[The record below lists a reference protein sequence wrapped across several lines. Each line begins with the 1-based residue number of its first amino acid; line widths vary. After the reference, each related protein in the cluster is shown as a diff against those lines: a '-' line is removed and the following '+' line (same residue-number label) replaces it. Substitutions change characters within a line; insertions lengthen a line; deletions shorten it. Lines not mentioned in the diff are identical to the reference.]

1 MAPGG
6 KVAVVLCLDVGL
18 TMSSSSP
25 GEESSLD
32 QAKKIM
38 TKFVQRQVFAES
50 KDEIA
55 VVLFGTNGTSNGL
68 ASEDQYQNIT
78 VHRSLMLPDFD
89 LLEDIQDVIK
99 AGSKQADFL
108 DAVIVCM
115 DLLQKQTIG
124 KKFEKRHIELFT
136 DLCSPVSEDQ
146 LGIIIANLK
155 KTETSLQF
163 FLPFPVSAEDESGDA
178 SASVPAHMNR
188 NSFPIK
194 GLTEQQ
200 KQGIDVVKKLM
211 YTLDEEGG
219 LEEIYTFRES
229 LERLSMFKKM
239 ERKPMPWP
247 CQLTI
252 GPDLSIRIV
261 AYKSVT
267 EERVKKLWAIVDAKT
282 LRKED
287 VRKETVY
294 CLNDDDETEVQK
306 DDTIQGFRYGSDIVP
321 FSKEDEEQ
329 MRYKTEGKCFS
340 VLGFTKSS
348 QIQRHYYMGN
358 QSLKVFAAKH
368 DKNAAVAFSALV
380 RALDELKVVAI
391 VRYAYDRRSN
401 PQIGVAFPYIK
412 DAYECLIYVQ
422 LPYMED
428 LRQYVFSSLK
438 NSKKW
443 VPTEDQLSAVD
454 SLIDSMN
461 LVHEDGETF
470 EDLFKPSK
478 IPNPHFQR
486 LYQIETLAFG
496 QKELV
501 ENWGYLQLLI
511 LCPITFLCIVASS
524 SVPNQCLQHKAFHPD
539 KPLPPI
545 EQHLLEMLE
554 MPRVVRERCQA
565 PLERVKALFPL
576 KEVGKKKEEK
586 TAQDIFK
593 DKLFLLDEAGSESF
607 EQKINELHSGKNTDG
622 LRIFGATECLEYL
635 VNSGGDTVAV
645 QDTLGTS
652 VEEEPSLKKPKI
664 EDEEGSFS
672 IMKLAEGSITS
683 VGSVNPA
690 EDFQILVR
698 KKNADFKD
706 VSQQLIHRI
715 DQFLENKGSQYYMKG
730 IDCIRVFREEAMK
743 LSKVQCFN
751 DFLRALKSKLEDKAL
766 SDFWEIMVQDRISL
780 ITKDEA
786 EESSVTGEE
795 AEKFLAP
802 KEQKN
807 ETLPSTDEGGDVDDL
822 ECELKKNILQY
833 GLWEVENIQRYYTRK
848 YDYIKYVQRQVEI
861 DGLKHCSAHR
871 DGLLEIEDREDFKGH
886 SMCCEQTAPDLA
898 SLTTKESF
906 LNGKDMDCTEEDG
919 LNLAVFTKRQDSKNG
934 RAWKLE
940 ASTDVS
946 VGKNSLGN

>member
-1 MAPGG
+1 MGEGRGNREVLQDRTEELLPPPLLRDPCPPTAGLSSAALCSNYGQNDRHACVALGGRAAGSPEEKDAGGSRHLPSFPHSLPWLSFALSPLEPAPPERHPPLGGAAPGAPCSRGAARRAERSASRPGSSAMAPGG
-6 KVAVVLCLDVGL
+6 KVAIVLCLDVGF

-38 TKFVQRQVFAES
+38 TKFLQRQVFAES
-50 KDEIA
+50 KDEVA
-55 VVLFGTNGTSNGL
+55 VVLFGTNGTRNDL

-89 LLEDIQDVIK
+89 LLEDIQNVIK
-99 AGSKQADFL
+99 AGSEQADFL
-108 DAVIVCM
+108 DAIIVCM
-115 DLLQKQTIG
+115 DLLQRQTIG
-124 KKFEKRHIELFT
+124 KKYEKRHIELFT
-136 DLCSPVSEDQ
+136 DLSSPVSEDQ

-155 KTETSLQF
+155 KTEISLQF
-163 FLPFPVSAEDESGDA
+163 L
-178 SASVPAHMNR
+178 
-188 NSFPIK
+188 
-194 GLTEQQ
+194 
-200 KQGIDVVKKLM
+200 
-211 YTLDEEGG
+211 
-219 LEEIYTFRES
+219 ES

-267 EERVKKLWAIVDAKT
+267 EENVKKVWAVVDAKT

-287 VRKETVY
+287 VQKETVY

-329 MRYKTEGKCFS
+329 MKYKTEAKCFS
-340 VLGFTKSS
+340 VLGFTRSS

-358 QSLKVFAAKH
+358 QALKVFAAKG
-368 DKNAAVAFSALV
+368 DENAAVAFSALV
-380 RALDELKVVAI
+380 RALDELKMVAV
-391 VRYAYDRRSN
+391 VRYAYDRRCN

-438 NSKKW
+438 NSKKYF
-443 VPTEDQLSAVD
+443 PTVDQLSAVD

-478 IPNPHFQR
+478 IPNPRFQR
-486 LYQIETLAFG
+486 LY
-496 QKELV
+496 
-501 ENWGYLQLLI
+501 
-511 LCPITFLCIVASS
+511 
-524 SVPNQCLQHKAFHPD
+524 QCLQHKAFYPD

-545 EQHLLEMLE
+545 EQHILEMLE
-554 MPRVVRERCQA
+554 MPCVVRERCQA

-593 DKLFLLDEAGSESF
+593 D
-607 EQKINELHSGKNTDG
+607 NED
-622 LRIFGATECLEYL
+622 
-635 VNSGGDTVAV
+635 
-645 QDTLGTS
+645 
-652 VEEEPSLKKPKI
+652 EPSLKKPKI
-664 EDEEGSFS
+664 EDEGESFS
-672 IMKLAEGSITS
+672 IMKLAEGNITS

-690 EDFQILVR
+690 EDFRILVR

-706 VSQQLIHRI
+706 VSQQLINRI

-730 IDCIRVFREEAMK
+730 MDCIRVFREEAMK

-751 DFLRALKSKLEDKAL
+751 DFLQALKSKLEDKAL
-766 SDFWEIMVQDRISL
+766 SDFWEIMVQERISL

-786 EESSVTGEE
+786 EGSLVTGEE
-795 AEKFLAP
+795 AKEFLAP

-807 ETLPSTDEGGDVDDL
+807 ETLPPTDEGGDVDDL
-822 ECELKKNILQY
+822 L
-833 GLWEVENIQRYYTRK
+833 
-848 YDYIKYVQRQVEI
+848 
-861 DGLKHCSAHR
+861 
-871 DGLLEIEDREDFKGH
+871 
-886 SMCCEQTAPDLA
+886 
-898 SLTTKESF
+898 
-906 LNGKDMDCTEEDG
+906 DMM
-919 LNLAVFTKRQDSKNG
+919 
-934 RAWKLE
+934 
-940 ASTDVS
+940 
-946 VGKNSLGN
+946 

>member
-1 MAPGG
+1 MM
-6 KVAVVLCLDVGL
+6 VAVVLCLDVGL

-163 FLPFPVSAEDESGDA
+163 FLPFPVSAEDESGAA

-368 DKNAAVAFSALV
+368 DKDAAVAFSALV

-486 LYQIETLAFG
+486 LYQ
-496 QKELV
+496 
-501 ENWGYLQLLI
+501 
-511 LCPITFLCIVASS
+511 
-524 SVPNQCLQHKAFHPD
+524 CLQHKAFHPD

-593 DKLFLLDEAGSESF
+593 D
-607 EQKINELHSGKNTDG
+607 N
-622 LRIFGATECLEYL
+622 
-635 VNSGGDTVAV
+635 
-645 QDTLGTS
+645 
-652 VEEEPSLKKPKI
+652 EEEPSLKKPKI

-807 ETLPSTDEGGDVDDL
+807 ETLPPTDEGGDVDDL
-822 ECELKKNILQY
+822 L
-833 GLWEVENIQRYYTRK
+833 
-848 YDYIKYVQRQVEI
+848 
-861 DGLKHCSAHR
+861 
-871 DGLLEIEDREDFKGH
+871 
-886 SMCCEQTAPDLA
+886 
-898 SLTTKESF
+898 
-906 LNGKDMDCTEEDG
+906 DMM
-919 LNLAVFTKRQDSKNG
+919 
-934 RAWKLE
+934 
-940 ASTDVS
+940 
-946 VGKNSLGN
+946 

>member
-6 KVAVVLCLDVGL
+6 KVAIVLCLDVGL

-25 GEESSLD
+25 GGESSLD

-50 KDEIA
+50 KDEVA

-78 VHRSLMLPDFD
+78 VHRSLQLPDFD

-99 AGSKQADFL
+99 PASEQADFL
-108 DAVIVCM
+108 DAIIVCM

-124 KKFEKRHIELFT
+124 KKYEKRHIELFT
-136 DLCSPVSEDQ
+136 DLNSPVSEDQ

-155 KTETSLQF
+155 KTGISLQF
-163 FLPFPVSAEDESGDA
+163 FLPFPVSVDDGIGDP
-178 SASVPAHMNR
+178 SASVHAHMHR
-188 NSFPIK
+188 DIFPK
-194 GLTEQQ
+194 KCLTEQQ
-200 KQGIDVVKKLM
+200 KQGIDVVRKLM

-229 LERLSMFKKM
+229 LERLSMFKKI
-239 ERKPMPWP
+239 ERKPIPWP

-252 GPDLSIRIV
+252 GPNLSIRIV
-261 AYKSVT
+261 AYKWVT

-287 VRKETVY
+287 VQKETVY

-329 MRYKTEGKCFS
+329 MKYKTEGKCFS
-340 VLGFTKSS
+340 VLGFTRSS
-348 QIQRHYYMGN
+348 QIQRHYYMGT
-358 QSLKVFAAKH
+358 QALKVFAAK
-368 DKNAAVAFSALV
+368 DDENAAVAFSALV
-380 RALDELKVVAI
+380 RALDELKVVAV
-391 VRYAYDRRSN
+391 VRYAYDRRCN
-401 PQIGVAFPYIK
+401 PQVGVAFPYIK

-438 NSKKW
+438 NSKKCI
-443 VPTEDQLSAVD
+443 PTADQLSAVD

-486 LYQIETLAFG
+486 LYQ
-496 QKELV
+496 
-501 ENWGYLQLLI
+501 
-511 LCPITFLCIVASS
+511 
-524 SVPNQCLQHKAFHPD
+524 CLQHKAFHPD

-554 MPRVVRERCQA
+554 MPCVVRERCQA

-593 DKLFLLDEAGSESF
+593 D
-607 EQKINELHSGKNTDG
+607 NED
-622 LRIFGATECLEYL
+622 
-635 VNSGGDTVAV
+635 
-645 QDTLGTS
+645 
-652 VEEEPSLKKPKI
+652 EPSLKKPKI

-672 IMKLAEGSITS
+672 IMKLAEGSVTS

-690 EDFQILVR
+690 EDFRILVR
-698 KKNADFKD
+698 KKNADFND
-706 VSQQLIHRI
+706 VSQQLINRI

-730 IDCIRVFREEAMK
+730 VDCIRVFREEAMK

-751 DFLRALKSKLEDKAL
+751 DFLQALKSKLEDKAL

-786 EESSVTGEE
+786 EESLVTGEE

-802 KEQKN
+802 KEHKN
-807 ETLPSTDEGGDVDDL
+807 ETLPPADEGGDVDDL
-822 ECELKKNILQY
+822 L
-833 GLWEVENIQRYYTRK
+833 
-848 YDYIKYVQRQVEI
+848 
-861 DGLKHCSAHR
+861 
-871 DGLLEIEDREDFKGH
+871 
-886 SMCCEQTAPDLA
+886 
-898 SLTTKESF
+898 
-906 LNGKDMDCTEEDG
+906 DMM
-919 LNLAVFTKRQDSKNG
+919 
-934 RAWKLE
+934 
-940 ASTDVS
+940 
-946 VGKNSLGN
+946 

>member
-1 MAPGG
+1 A
-6 KVAVVLCLDVGL
+6 AIVLCLDVGC
-18 TMSSSSP
+18 TMGSSSP

-50 KDEIA
+50 KDEVA
-55 VVLFGTNGTSNGL
+55 VVLFGTDSTRNGL
-68 ASEDQYQNIT
+68 ASGDQYQNIT

-89 LLEDIQDVIK
+89 LLEDIQNVIK
-99 AGSKQADFL
+99 AGSEQADFL
-108 DAVIVCM
+108 DAIIVCM
-115 DLLQKQTIG
+115 DLLQKETIG
-124 KKFEKRHIELFT
+124 KKYEKRHIELFT
-136 DLCSPVSEDQ
+136 DLNSPVSEDE
-146 LGIIIANLK
+146 LKIIIANLK
-155 KTETSLQF
+155 KTGISLQF
-163 FLPFPVSAEDESGDA
+163 FLPFPVGADDGSGDT
-178 SASVPAHMNR
+178 SASVHSHMHR
-188 NSFPIK
+188 NSFPRK

-200 KQGIDVVKKLM
+200 RQGIDVVRKLL
-211 YTLDEEGG
+211 YNLDEEGG

-229 LERLSMFKKM
+229 LERLSMFKKI
-239 ERKPMPWP
+239 ERKPVAWP

-252 GPDLSIRIV
+252 GSNLSIRIV

-267 EERVKKLWAIVDAKT
+267 EERVKKLWTVVDAKT
-282 LRKED
+282 LRKDD
-287 VRKETVY
+287 VQKETVY

-306 DDTIQGFRYGSDIVP
+306 EDTIQGFRYGSDIVP

-329 MRYKTEGKCFS
+329 MKYKTEGKCFS
-340 VLGFTKSS
+340 VLGFTRSS

-358 QSLKVFAAKH
+358 QALKVFAAR
-368 DKNAAVAFSALV
+368 DDENAAVAFSALV
-380 RALDELKVVAI
+380 RALDELKVVAV

-438 NSKKW
+438 NSKKCL
-443 VPTEDQLSAVD
+443 PTADQLSAVD

-461 LVHEDGETF
+461 LVYEDGETF

-486 LYQIETLAFG
+486 LY
-496 QKELV
+496 
-501 ENWGYLQLLI
+501 
-511 LCPITFLCIVASS
+511 
-524 SVPNQCLQHKAFHPD
+524 QCLQHKAFHPD

-554 MPRVVRERCQA
+554 MPHVVRERCQA

-576 KEVGKKKEEK
+576 KEVYKKKEEK

-593 DKLFLLDEAGSESF
+593 DNEDEP
-607 EQKINELHSGKNTDG
+607 N
-622 LRIFGATECLEYL
+622 
-635 VNSGGDTVAV
+635 
-645 QDTLGTS
+645 
-652 VEEEPSLKKPKI
+652 LKKPKI

-672 IMKLAEGSITS
+672 ILKLAEGSITS

-690 EDFQILVR
+690 EDFRILVR

-706 VSQQLIHRI
+706 VSQQLINRI

-743 LSKVQCFN
+743 LCKVQCFN
-751 DFLRALKSKLEDKAL
+751 DFLQALKSKLEDKAL
-766 SDFWEIMVQDRISL
+766 GDFWEIMTQDRISL
-780 ITKDEA
+780 ISKDEA
-786 EESSVTGEE
+786 EESSVTSEE

-807 ETLPSTDEGGDVDDL
+807 ETLPPADEGGDVDDL
-822 ECELKKNILQY
+822 
-833 GLWEVENIQRYYTRK
+833 V
-848 YDYIKYVQRQVEI
+848 
-861 DGLKHCSAHR
+861 
-871 DGLLEIEDREDFKGH
+871 
-886 SMCCEQTAPDLA
+886 
-898 SLTTKESF
+898 
-906 LNGKDMDCTEEDG
+906 
-919 LNLAVFTKRQDSKNG
+919 
-934 RAWKLE
+934 
-940 ASTDVS
+940 STV
-946 VGKNSLGN
+946 

>member
-1 MAPGG
+1 LTHSFQ
-6 KVAVVLCLDVGL
+6 VAVVLCLDVGL
-18 TMSSSSP
+18 TMSSSSL

-32 QAKKIM
+32 QAKKVM

-50 KDEIA
+50 KDEVA

-89 LLEDIQDVIK
+89 LLEDIQNVIK

-108 DAVIVCM
+108 DAIIVCM

-124 KKFEKRHIELFT
+124 KKYEKRYIELFT

-155 KTETSLQF
+155 KTGTSLQF
-163 FLPFPVSAEDESGDA
+163 FLPFPVSVDDGSG
-178 SASVPAHMNR
+178 S
-188 NSFPIK
+188 
-194 GLTEQQ
+194 LTEQQ
-200 KQGIDVVKKLM
+200 KQGIDVVRKLM
-211 YTLDEEGG
+211 YTMDEEGG

-247 CQLTI
+247 CELTI
-252 GPDLSIRIV
+252 SPNLSIRIV

-267 EERVKKLWAIVDAKT
+267 EEKMKKLWTIVDAKT
-282 LRKED
+282 LRKVD
-287 VRKETVY
+287 VQKETVY

-306 DDTIQGFRYGSDIVP
+306 DDTIQGFRYGSDIIP

-340 VLGFTKSS
+340 VLGFTRSS

-358 QSLKVFAAKH
+358 QTLKVFAAKG
-368 DKNAAVAFSALV
+368 DQNAAVAFSALV

-391 VRYAYDRRSN
+391 VRYAYDRRCN

-438 NSKKW
+438 NNKKYT
-443 VPTEDQLSAVD
+443 PTEDQLSAVD

-486 LYQIETLAFG
+486 LYQ
-496 QKELV
+496 
-501 ENWGYLQLLI
+501 
-511 LCPITFLCIVASS
+511 
-524 SVPNQCLQHKAFHPD
+524 CLQHKAFHPD

-554 MPRVVRERCQA
+554 MPSVVRERCQA

-576 KEVGKKKEEK
+576 KEVGKKKEER

-593 DKLFLLDEAGSESF
+593 D
-607 EQKINELHSGKNTDG
+607 NEG
-622 LRIFGATECLEYL
+622 
-635 VNSGGDTVAV
+635 
-645 QDTLGTS
+645 
-652 VEEEPSLKKPKI
+652 EPSLKKPKI

-672 IMKLAEGSITS
+672 ILKLAEGTITS

-706 VSQQLIHRI
+706 VSQQLINRL

-743 LSKVQCFN
+743 LSKVQYFN
-751 DFLRALKSKLEDKAL
+751 DFLQDLKSKLEDKAL

-807 ETLPSTDEGGDVDDL
+807 ETLPLTDEGGDVDDL
-822 ECELKKNILQY
+822 
-833 GLWEVENIQRYYTRK
+833 V
-848 YDYIKYVQRQVEI
+848 
-861 DGLKHCSAHR
+861 
-871 DGLLEIEDREDFKGH
+871 
-886 SMCCEQTAPDLA
+886 
-898 SLTTKESF
+898 
-906 LNGKDMDCTEEDG
+906 
-919 LNLAVFTKRQDSKNG
+919 
-934 RAWKLE
+934 
-940 ASTDVS
+940 STI
-946 VGKNSLGN
+946 